1 MIKFQYLGEG
11 DTYIPHEVKVEVTL
25 VNDEVLDQVM
35 EAFND
40 FLLAVG
46 FSEKSI
52 DKLYSDMSG
61 GEFDEQ
67 NDL

>member
-1 MIKFQYLGEG
+1 MIKFQYLGATDVYISHETKIEVIVNED
-11 DTYIPHEVKVEVTL
+11 DT
-25 VNDEVLDQVM
+25 LDKVM
-35 EAFND
+35 EAFHD